1 MNATGMRRPDGR
13 GPGIVWFRRDL
24 RLHDHPALTDALRSG
39 RPIVPLFVL
48 DPRILRGRFASPN
61 RAWFL
66 RGSLASLDAALRE
79 RGSGLVIRIG
89 DPREVVPALAEEVGA
104 ATVHVSR
111 DHAPYGIER
120 DRAVAGRLERSGI
133 AFHAKRGVLVQEP
146 EDLLTADGRPPV
158 RFTPFLRHWEALPR
172 RAVLEA
178 PRRMPAAPVVGSAA
192 LDELAFEAPTA
203 DRRMLPE
210 PGEAAARRRL
220 ARWLDS
226 TPGHGPEAYDRT
238 RDHLADPDAT
248 SRLSAD
254 LRFGTLSPNELA
266 TAVAERFGSTEG
278 GRRYLSELAWRDFY
292 AQLLHHHPRIARQPF
307 DRRFADFGYDDD
319 PVLAEAWRDG
329 RTGYP
334 IVDAAMRQLL
344 AAGFM
349 PNRARMIVA
358 SFLTKDLLIDW
369 RLGEAHFMRYLV
381 DGDPASNL
389 GGWQWASSMG
399 SDAQPYV
406 RVFNPVTQARRFDP
420 DGAYVRRWVPELAT
434 VPTERIH
441 EPWTMS
447 REEQRASGCAI
458 GIDYP
463 LPVVDHAEA
472 RRRTLDRFAAS
483 AIRPPT

>member
-1 MNATGMRRPDGR
+1 MHTTSLAPV
-13 GPGIVWFRRDL
+13 IVWFRRDL

-39 RPIVPLFVL
+39 HPVVPLFVL
-48 DPRILRGRFASPN
+48 DPRILHGRFASPN

-66 RGSLASLDAALRE
+66 RGALAALDADLRD
-79 RGSGLVIRIG
+79 RGSGLEIRFG
-89 DPREVVPALAEEVGA
+89 DPREIVPAVAAEVTA
-104 ATVHVSR
+104 ASVHVSR

-120 DRAVAGRLERSGI
+120 DRTVAGRLGRSRV
-133 AFHAKRGVLVQEP
+133 AFHAKRGVLVHEP

-158 RFTPFLRHWEALPR
+158 RFTPFLRRWEALAP
-172 RAVLEA
+172 RAVLDA
-178 PRRMPAAPVVGSAA
+178 PAQIPAGPAVGSARV
-192 LDELAFEAPTA
+192 DELAFGAPTA
-203 DRRMLPE
+203 DPGTLPE

-226 TPGHGPEAYDRT
+226 APGHGPEAYDRT

-254 LRFGTLSPNELA
+254 LRFGTLSANEVA
-266 TAVAERFGSTEG
+266 TAVAERFSSTEG

-292 AQLLHHHPRIARQPF
+292 AQLLRQHPRVAHEPF
-307 DRRFADFGYDDD
+307 DRRFAEFAYDDD
-319 PVLAEAWRDG
+319 PGLGHAWRDG

-344 AAGFM
+344 ATGFI
-349 PNRARMIVA
+349 PNRARMIAA

-369 RLGEAHFMRYLV
+369 RVGEAHFMRHLV

-420 DGAYVRRWVPELAT
+420 DGAYVRRWVPELAP

-447 REEQRASGCAI
+447 PAEQRASGCAI
-458 GIDYP
+458 GVDYP
-463 LPVVDHAEA
+463 VPVVDHAEA
-472 RRRTLDRFAAS
+472 RRRTLERFADA